1 MSMKMSFRWY
11 GEDDPVTLTNI
22 GQIPNMHS
30 IVTAVYD
37 VPVGEVWSEESIAK
51 LKAQVEEANLVFDV
65 IESVPVHEDIKLGKP
80 TRDKY
85 IENYNENIRRHCK
98 SRN

>member
-22 GQIPNMHS
+22 GQIPNLHS

-51 LKAQVEEANLVFDV
+51 LKGQEKC
-65 IESVPVHEDIKLGKP
+65 SVPQA
-80 TRDKY
+80 
-85 IENYNENIRRHCK
+85 
-98 SRN
+98 

>member
-11 GEDDPVTLTNI
+11 GEDDAVTLTNI
-22 GQIPNMHS
+22 RQIPNMHS

-51 LKAQVEEANLVFDV
+51 LKAQVEEAGLVFDV
-65 IESVPVHEDIKLGKP
+65 IESVPVHEDIKLGKD
-80 TRDKY
+80 TRDGC
-85 IENYNENIRRHCK
+85 R
-98 SRN
+98 

>member
-51 LKAQVEEANLVFDV
+51 LKAA
-65 IESVPVHEDIKLGKP
+65 G
-80 TRDKY
+80 
-85 IENYNENIRRHCK
+85 
-98 SRN
+98 